1 MVSKPMFDRRTDQ
14 YAIMERFLISLMI
27 GFAFALGYA
36 LYELDAVAKNID
48 SSLSAIV
55 TIGD

>member
-1 MVSKPMFDRRTDQ
+1 MHDDSTDP
-14 YAIMERFLISLMI
+14 YTIVERFLISSMI

-48 SSLSAIV
+48 SSLAAIATVGGSAF
-55 TIGD
+55 